1 MKLEYLVNVND
12 HSDGIVRLY
21 DFETQ
26 EIVQLCAALRSS
38 VVDLKHE
45 LKLSSLNFIQ
55 TINCDLTLNISPND
69 KGISETSKSV
79 LYCELTSEAYLKMI
93 ELIEPFSKPES
104 TGFQWLYDLDSPI
117 EFLLS
122 KSGKW

>member
-1 MKLEYLVNVND
+1 MKLEYLENVND

-21 DFETQ
+21 DFDSQ
-26 EIVQLCAALRSS
+26 EIIQLCAALRNS
-38 VVDLKHE
+38 VVDSKLE
-45 LKLSSLNFIQ
+45 LTFSSLSFIQ
-55 TINCDLTLNISPND
+55 TINCDLTLKISPND
-69 KGISETSKSV
+69 KGISETSKSA

-93 ELIEPFSKPES
+93 DLVEPFSKPES

-122 KSGKW
+122 KNGKW